1 MDRRYPQRYQFACAV
16 GTQSISISSLGGYD
30 DEDSHC
36 RIPICHGV
44 ADNFTVFAENVSGT
58 WKGSYPGRDGQTRE
72 STIVLKAE
80 GEKLTGT
87 VSGGRGGDSEI
98 KDGTIKGGDISFSV
112 VRNFGGNEVTVK
124 YKGKVTGDAIQFKVE
139 AGERSYEMT
148 AKRVSP

>member
-1 MDRRYPQRYQFACAV
+1 MKTRTVGFLCAV
-16 GTQSISISSLGGYD
+16 SLLTTL
-30 DEDSHC
+30 
-36 RIPICHGV
+36 
-44 ADNFTVFAENVSGT
+44 TVFAENVSGT

-72 STIVLKAE
+72 STLVLKAD

-87 VSGGRGGDSEI
+87 VAGGRGGDSEI
-98 KDGTIKGGDISFSV
+98 KDGTIKGSDISFSV

-124 YKGKVTGDAIQFKVE
+124 YKGKVAGDSIQFKVE